1 MNGLLGHS
9 LFESMR
15 NDHITIY
22 SNENEQPHRFIGTL
36 NASNSGTPSPSETIK
51 ILDSKAKPKTFIKQ
65 VKGADYIILDVSQ
78 FNSSHEEAELVINSL
93 KYNES

>member
-1 MNGLLGHS
+1 MATEEVTTPQKVCELKTNKRILITNVNGLLGHS

-36 NASNSGTPSPSETIK
+36 NASNCGTPSPSETIK
-51 ILDSKAKPKTFIKQ
+51 ILDSKAKPKTFIK
-65 VKGADYIILDVSQ
+65 
-78 FNSSHEEAELVINSL
+78 
-93 KYNES
+93 